1 MGMGWDEDEGLRWGW
16 GRAGRTVER
25 WGRAAFGKLGV
36 GSQGRRGLLGSERCL
51 LGIATAD
58 LDQGPRTHFAVA
70 FYTRHLQFI
79 TTSEGRTQSQG
90 DLLAPWLSQCPELV
104 DHAPAWL
111 SAHLGLWVSGM
122 MASSHFSLKFPLKI
136 FHCVLFIFIS
146 VTECVYPAHR
156 QAMCSAVV
164 VTIISDG
171 LVIFHLQLC
180 CMVQISAENKVKASM
195 AKCQTYP
202 ATSAEIFM

>member
-1 MGMGWDEDEGLRWGW
+1 MEVGTGREDGRKVGQGRIREAGSGEPGPPWGSARQPGRSHWAPGLR
-16 GRAGRTVER
+16 TVPVR
-25 WGRAAFGKLGV
+25 H
-36 GSQGRRGLLGSERCL
+36 SD
-51 LGIATAD
+51 AD
-58 LDQGPRTHFAVA
+58 LDQGPWTRFAVV

-79 TTSEGRTQSQG
+79 TTSEGRTQSEG

-136 FHCVLFIFIS
+136 FHCVLFIFVS
-146 VTECVYPAHR
+146 VTERVYPAHR

-180 CMVQISAENKVKASM
+180 CVVQISAENKVKASM